1 MSMEQLLENIRAK
14 RNPTVMGLDPDLS
27 LIPQQIREEAL
38 NRFGDTFEA
47 AGEAIW
53 NFNKQL
59 IDVCA
64 DLIPAVKPQSAFY
77 EMYGLPGLAA
87 LERTIQ
93 YAKNAGLYVI
103 LDGKRNDIGNTAK
116 AYAAAFLGKTALFFS
131 DAEATPVDALTV
143 NPYLGFDG
151 VEPFLKTA
159 AEFQK
164 AIFILVKT
172 SNASSGDFQDIDA
185 GGAPLYRRVAEKVE
199 LWGENAIGASGYSP
213 CGAVVGATYPRQLA
227 ELRAA
232 MPHTFFLIPG
242 YGAQGGSAK
251 DLTDAFASDGSGAVV
266 NSSRGLIYAYR
277 SKKDPLHFSDCTRAA
292 VLQMKEDL
300 LSVCPLS

>member
-14 RNPTVMGLDPDLS
+14 RNPTVMGLGPDLS

-53 NFNKQL
+53 QFNKQL
-59 IDVCA
+59 IDVSA

-87 LERTIQ
+87 LERTIK
-93 YAKNAGLYVI
+93 YAKDAGLYVI

-116 AYAAAFLGKTALFFS
+116 AYAAAFLGKTSLFLS
-131 DAEATPVDALTV
+131 DAEATPADALTV

-151 VEPFLKTA
+151 IEPFLKTA

-227 ELRAA
+227 ELRTA

-251 DLTDAFASDGSGAVV
+251 DLTDAFAPDGSGAVV

-277 SKKDPLHFSDCTRAA
+277 TKKDSLHFSDCTRSA